1 MLNIVPPVAQT
12 RWQEDVFRILKAHDV
27 RHVVYVPDAGH
38 SVAIDLAEQDEDIH
52 SVVLTTEEE
61 GIGYLAGAWLGAS
74 AAHC

>member
-38 SVAIDLAEQDEDIH
+38 SVAIDPVSYTHLR
-52 SVVLTTEEE
+52 
-61 GIGYLAGAWLGAS
+61 
-74 AAHC
+74 AHET